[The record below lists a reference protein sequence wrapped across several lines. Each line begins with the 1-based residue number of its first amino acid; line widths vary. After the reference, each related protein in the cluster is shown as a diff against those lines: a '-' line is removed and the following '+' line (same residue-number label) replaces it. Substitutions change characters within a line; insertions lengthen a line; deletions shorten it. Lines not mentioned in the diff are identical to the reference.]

1 MKRATIFVF
10 VSLFS
15 LSSMA
20 VDNMTIFL
28 KSCAYGTV
36 AGAVIGLATLAT
48 SENPDGKMSNVARG
62 ASLGLYAGIGFGLYT
77 IYSKP
82 SSGSLDIAEMSDRS
96 SEIAEMSAVIN
107 PVWFSPIQKDQRI
120 DGLQLNW
127 AKISF

>member
-1 MKRATIFVF
+1 
-10 VSLFS
+10 
-15 LSSMA
+15 
-20 VDNMTIFL
+20 MTIFL